1 MGGLLSLVCGPAAAA
16 VRIEGQVQAGGGA
29 VANST
34 VTGGQARANPS
45 NWRKRK
51 PVVTVTFSLPD
62 ETPGAD
68 VSLYLIA
75 KGGHA
80 TVKTGGD
87 NNPAIVLLTVLG
99 SAPPGKV
106 VINEMTTVAIA
117 ATAARADTRPRRASS
132 KTLRRPMPFRSRA
145 ILPNGC
151 PLGRI
156 ARLRAASNQ
165 INSIRQ
171 LIAARFG
178 TWEVDHQYR
187 FTLFDGLDKPVGH
200 AAGAGVRDQ

>member
-1 MGGLLSLVCGPAAAA
+1 MVKIVAAMLLMGGMLSLACGPAAAA
-16 VRIEGQVQAGGGA
+16 VRIEGQVQAGGSA

-34 VTGGQARANPS
+34 VTLWRASAGEPKQLVQTQTS
-45 NWRKRK
+45 NDGHFQLA
-51 PVVTVTFSLPD
+51 TD

-80 TVKTGGD
+80 TVKTGSD
-87 NNPAIVLLTVLG
+87 NNPAIALLTVLG

-145 ILPNGC
+145 ILPNG
-151 PLGRI
+151 
-156 ARLRAASNQ
+156 
-165 INSIRQ
+165 
-171 LIAARFG
+171 
-178 TWEVDHQYR
+178 
-187 FTLFDGLDKPVGH
+187 
-200 AAGAGVRDQ
+200 